1 MKKLLNTLYV
11 TSEDAY
17 LSLNGETVEVAFPNG
32 PKKNIPLHTLDSILC
47 FSYKGASPALMGKC
61 AENQIQLSFYSPR
74 GRFLASVVN
83 HESGNVLLR
92 RTQYRVADSQYDSLG
107 IAKNMIYA
115 KLHNSKYVLHRVVR
129 DHPLQVDCSAVSK
142 SCENISKYMK
152 DVQNAGSP
160 DELRGIEG
168 NAAAEY
174 FSVFNEMILQNKSDF
189 NFNGRNRR
197 PATDNIN
204 ALLSFAYSLLA
215 NECVSALRGVGLDPY
230 VGFLHTDKPGRK
242 SLALDLEEELRS
254 VFADR
259 FVLYLINNRILNGSD
274 LLHQESGAVLLTD
287 DGRRKFISEWQK
299 RKKETITHP
308 FLEEKV
314 EWGLVPHV
322 QALLLARFL
331 RGDTDGYPPFFWK

>member
-17 LSLNGETVEVAFPNG
+17 LSLNGETVEVLFPNDL
-32 PKKNIPLHTLDSILC
+32 KKNIPLHTLNSIVC

-61 AENQIQLSFYSPR
+61 AEEQIHLSFYSPR
-74 GRFLASVVN
+74 GRFLASAVN
-83 HESGNVLLR
+83 NENGNVLLR
-92 RTQYRVADSQYDSLG
+92 RTQYRVADSPIESLD
-107 IAKNMIYA
+107 IAKNMIYG
-115 KLHNSKYVLHRVVR
+115 KLYNSKYVLRRVVR
-129 DHPLQVDCSAVSK
+129 DHPMQVDRSAISK
-142 SCENISKYMK
+142 CCENISKYMK
-152 DVQNAGSP
+152 DVQNADSP
-160 DELRGIEG
+160 ETLRGVEG

-174 FSVFNEMILQNKSDF
+174 FSVFDEMILQNKSDF
-189 NFNGRNRR
+189 RFNGRNRR
-197 PATDNIN
+197 PATDNVN

-215 NECVSALRGVGLDPY
+215 NECASALQGVGLDPY
-230 VGFLHTDKPGRK
+230 VGFLHTDRPGRK

-259 FVLYLINNRILNGSD
+259 FVLYLINNRILNGD
-274 LLHQESGAVLLTD
+274 DFVHQESGAVLLTD
-287 DGRRKFISEWQK
+287 EGRRRFLSEWQK
-299 RKKETITHP
+299 RKKEIITHP
-308 FLEEKV
+308 FLEEKI

>member
-17 LSLNGETVEVAFPNG
+17 LSLNGETVEVLFPNDL
-32 PKKNIPLHTLDSILC
+32 KKNIHLHTLNSIVC

-61 AENQIQLSFYSPR
+61 AEEQIHLSFYSPR

-83 HESGNVLLR
+83 NENGNVLLR
-92 RTQYRVADSQYDSLG
+92 RTQYRVADSPIESLD
-107 IAKNMIYA
+107 IAKNMIYG
-115 KLHNSKYVLHRVVR
+115 KLYNSKYVLHRVVR
-129 DHPLQVDCSAVSK
+129 DHPMQVDRSAISK
-142 SCENISKYMK
+142 CCENISKYMK
-152 DVQNAGSP
+152 DVQNADSP
-160 DELRGIEG
+160 ETLRGVEG

-174 FSVFNEMILQNKSDF
+174 FSVFDEMILQNKSDF
-189 NFNGRNRR
+189 RFNGRNRR
-197 PATDNIN
+197 PATDNVN

-215 NECVSALRGVGLDPY
+215 NECASALQGVGLDPY
-230 VGFLHTDKPGRK
+230 VGFLHADRPGRK

-259 FVLYLINNRILNGSD
+259 FVLYLINNRILNGD
-274 LLHQESGAVLLTD
+274 DFVHQESGAVLLTD
-287 DGRRKFISEWQK
+287 EGRRRFLSEWQK
-299 RKKETITHP
+299 RKKEIITHP
-308 FLEEKV
+308 FLEEKI